1 MSVWLGVLIV
11 AAFLI
16 LSSVS
21 LLLRPTERKHCST
34 NTSFRASLYR
44 SKVCDNGFFPL
55 EVEEYDVAL
64 SGSALRG
71 K

>member
-1 MSVWLGVLIV
+1 MWLGILIAGIFVVLSV
-11 AAFLI
+11 ASYMI
-16 LSSVS
+16 GH
-21 LLLRPTERKHCST
+21 TERRHCAT
-34 NTSFRASLYR
+34 DRSFSKSLYR

>member
-1 MSVWLGVLIV
+1 MS
-11 AAFLI
+11 F
-16 LSSVS
+16 
-21 LLLRPTERKHCST
+21 K
-34 NTSFRASLYR
+34 ASLYR

>member
-1 MSVWLGVLIV
+1 MVWLGVLIV
-11 AAFLI
+11 GIFVI
-16 LSSVS
+16 LSIVS
-21 LLLRPTERKHCST
+21 YMVGHTDRKYCAT
-34 NTSFRASLYR
+34 DRSFGKSLYR

-55 EVEEYDVAL
+55 DVEEYDIAL